1 MADTAT
7 TNTQTQAAA
16 PQAEAPEKSHD
27 DLIASMTGGMVPA
40 SVPAF
45 AGSSRLNADGRP
57 LKEFRTELRKINDV
71 RNALTTLSV
80 IVAPIVT
87 IALVIAIDHWLAV
100 VAAIP
105 VMAGWQNRW
114 YILHHEAAHRLLFS
128 NRRVNDRV
136 GVNLM
141 GWLVFGTGAHHYRRG
156 HANHH
161 RDEFGPKEPD
171 FLLYAFY
178 PIPRP
183 SAMRKLRRD
192 ATGVSAYRIMK
203 PRFTG
208 LLKPKYLPLSLRFF
222 AGQAIV
228 FSLFL
233 LAGAPLLYVVLWAL
247 PYVTLYQVYNRLR
260 SLAEHGGMTRS
271 DDRRET
277 THHVR
282 QSMLARATFA
292 PYNVGYH
299 LAHHVDSGVPFRNL
313 PKLHDALVEDG
324 YATEGL
330 VWETYPKLWKSMV
343 LSDSAATS

>member
-7 TNTQTQAAA
+7 ETTTTDSDTA
-16 PQAEAPEKSHD
+16 APEKSHEE
-27 DLIASMTGGMVPA
+27 LLATMTGGLVPRD
-40 SVPAF
+40 VPDF
-45 AGSSRLNADGRP
+45 SGSARLNADGRP
-57 LKEFRTELRKINDV
+57 LKEFRSELRKIDDR
-71 RNALTTLSV
+71 RNGLTVLSV
-80 IVAPIVT
+80 IVAPILT
-87 IALVIAIDHWLAV
+87 IALVLAIDHWLAIV
-100 VAAIP
+100 VAFP
-105 VMAGWQNRW
+105 LMAGWQNRW

-128 NRRVNDRV
+128 NRKVNDRI
-136 GVNLM
+136 GVNVM

-171 FLLYAFY
+171 FLLYSFY
-178 PIPRP
+178 PIPKA
-183 SAMRKLRRD
+183 SLARKLRRD

-208 LLKPKYLPLSLRFF
+208 LMKRKYLPLSLRFF

-228 FSLFL
+228 FTLFL
-233 LAGAPLLYVVLWAL
+233 AAGAPLLYLVLWML
-247 PYVTLYQVYNRLR
+247 PYITLYQIYNRLR

-277 THHVR
+277 THHVS
-282 QSMLARATFA
+282 QTMLARGTFA

-313 PKLHDALVEDG
+313 PKLHDALVQDG
-324 YATEGL
+324 YATSDII
-330 VWETYPKLWKSMV
+330 WPNYPTLWKSMIK
-343 LSDSAATS
+343 S